1 MFVAFS
7 FWTLK
12 RNRPELWIY
21 LFYLDLDIGFRI
33 IFSLF
38 SQGTVSSILKR
49 RGLWGLLKKDVS
61 EAVFDEIKA
70 EVRITKDC
78 NYE

>member
-1 MFVAFS
+1 MDLFVLFRSGYRIQNHPFS
-7 FWTLK
+7 F
-12 RNRPELWIY
+12 
-21 LFYLDLDIGFRI
+21 
-33 IFSLF
+33 FSGYYF
-38 SQGTVSSILKR
+38 QYIEKERVVGAT
-49 RGLWGLLKKDVS
+49 KKDAS

>member
-1 MFVAFS
+1 MGA
-7 FWTLK
+7 T
-12 RNRPELWIY
+12 
-21 LFYLDLDIGFRI
+21 
-33 IFSLF
+33 
-38 SQGTVSSILKR
+38 
-49 RGLWGLLKKDVS
+49 KKDVF

>member
-1 MFVAFS
+1 MDLFVLFRSGYRIQNHLFS
-7 FWTLK
+7 F
-12 RNRPELWIY
+12 
-21 LFYLDLDIGFRI
+21 
-33 IFSLF
+33 FSGYYF
-38 SQGTVSSILKR
+38 QYIEKER
-49 RGLWGLLKKDVS
+49 GLLKKDVS